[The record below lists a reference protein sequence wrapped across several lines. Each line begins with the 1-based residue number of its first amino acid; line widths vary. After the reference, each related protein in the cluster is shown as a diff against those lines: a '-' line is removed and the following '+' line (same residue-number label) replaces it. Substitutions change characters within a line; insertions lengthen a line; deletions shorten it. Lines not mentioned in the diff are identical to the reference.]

1 VEKNQ
6 AVVLP
11 FGAIKSVHSFLRL
24 ARAIWWL
31 GVKGCCLFWS
41 SFFDDYIVFSP
52 PSLAKSSELSAIAL
66 FKLLGWVFAEEG
78 RKCKPFS
85 DSCEALGVV
94 FDLKDSGKFVRRIS
108 NTASRVEE
116 ISEEIRRLLETGFI
130 TQSEAQK
137 LRGRMQFAESQIY
150 GRTGKRCIASLRDFA
165 CRRHSKIDDRDATF
179 LKRFLSLLESEEPR
193 VVSVQNDFSV
203 IIITDACYERDSRE
217 RICGLG
223 GTLVDTASGVK
234 LFFSCELSEDQRRIL
249 GEPSKK
255 QIIFEA
261 ETLCAILAY
270 TLWLSHLRDRMCF
283 LYVDNEGTKFSLMK
297 GLSENATVDLMAQIF
312 AETKIHAGTLC
323 WISRVGSF
331 SNIADAPSRGDTEV
345 LLKLGFTDVS
355 NDALKCLVALCN
367 SVDQRMGKR
376 AEHAKHCK
384 PNR

>member
-1 VEKNQ
+1 
-6 AVVLP
+6 
-11 FGAIKSVHSFLRL
+11 
-24 ARAIWWL
+24 
-31 GVKGCCLFWS
+31 
-41 SFFDDYIVFSP
+41 
-52 PSLAKSSELSAIAL
+52 
-66 FKLLGWVFAEEG
+66 
-78 RKCKPFS
+78 
-85 DSCEALGVV
+85 
-94 FDLKDSGKFVRRIS
+94 
-108 NTASRVEE
+108 
-116 ISEEIRRLLETGFI
+116 
-130 TQSEAQK
+130 
-137 LRGRMQFAESQIY
+137 MQFAESQIY
-150 GRTGKRCIASLRDFA
+150 GRTGKRCIASF
-165 CRRHSKIDDRDATF
+165 SKIGDRDATF
-179 LKRFLSLLESEEPR
+179 LKRFLSLLKSEEPR

-234 LFFSCELSEDQRRIL
+234 LFFSCELSEDQRKIL

-312 AETKIHAGTLC
+312 AETEIHAGTLC
-323 WISRVGSF
+323 WISRVSSF